1 MAFAETLTSS
11 APTPLTGHA
20 GNTPTARAMPRRGGL
35 GGRLSLFYLPQLIP
49 ALLLVAAGIVVIWSA
64 SLTNADASFPRH
76 LVGVALGLVVA
87 ALMWHFD
94 YRRLQGATW
103 VLFAAAAIL
112 LVSPRIPGLA
122 SSAKGMTGWV
132 RIPVIGLRFQ
142 PSEPAKV
149 LVILF
154 MASLGAQYNGK
165 IESLR
170 DYVRLCGAL
179 LVPFALILLQPDLGT
194 GLVILVAGAAI
205 IVCSGARP
213 SWVVVTIALIVAGAA
228 FVIVESQMDGVPHI
242 LKDYQ
247 LNRLIVFVDPSVD
260 PTDTGYNLQQ
270 AEIAVGSGGLL
281 GKGIGNATQSASGFL
296 PESHTDF
303 VFALVAEEFG
313 FLGAGGLLALFC
325 WMIVATLRLALGE
338 ATMYARLI
346 LVGCAAMWTFQVLE
360 EAGMC
365 MGIMPITGIPLPFIS
380 FGSTSMVAQLLAV
393 GLVQS
398 VWRHRTRS

>member
-1 MAFAETLTSS
+1 MAAAQATGRPG
-11 APTPLTGHA
+11 APMG
-20 GNTPTARAMPRRGGL
+20 GRAMGVGRPMGRRGRLRGALGL
-35 GGRLSLFYLPQLIP
+35 LYLPQLIP
-49 ALLLVAAGIVVIWSA
+49 AALLVVAGVVVIWSA
-64 SLTNADASFPRH
+64 SLTNPDASFPRH
-76 LVGVALGLVVA
+76 LVGIGLGTAVA
-87 ALMWHFD
+87 AFMWHFD

-103 VLFAAAAIL
+103 ALFVAAAIL
-112 LVSPRIPGLA
+112 MVSPRVPGLA

-132 RIPVIGLRFQ
+132 RIPIVGLRFQ

-165 IESLR
+165 IDDFG

-179 LVPFALILLQPDLGT
+179 LVPFALILVQPDLGT
-194 GLVILVAGAAI
+194 GLVILVTGAAMIVVAGAKP
-205 IVCSGARP
+205 G
-213 SWVVVTIALIVAGAA
+213 WVIATIALIVVGVAA
-228 FVIVESQMDGVPHI
+228 IIVESQMDGVPHI

-247 LNRLIVFVDPSVD
+247 LNRLVVFVDQSVD
-260 PTDTGYNLQQ
+260 PTGAGFNLQQ
-270 AEIAVGSGGLL
+270 SKIAVGSGGLL

-313 FLGAGGLLALFC
+313 FVGAGGLLALFL
-325 WMIVATLRLALGE
+325 WMILSTVRLALGE
-338 ATMYARLI
+338 SSMYARLI

-380 FGSTSMVAQLLAV
+380 FGSTSMVSQLLAV

-398 VWRHRTRS
+398 VWRHRTRASS